1 MSNEQTNGN
10 GGSTAIEKH
19 EKATLAMTSRGLTP
33 STLDEAWR
41 YATALSRTSFVPEA
55 YRGKPDDCLIAIDTA
70 MRLNVAPLMLLQ
82 NSYIVHGR
90 PGMEAKLVIALVNNS
105 GGFTDPL
112 EYEVEGDDPA
122 EKSYRVRAFATRAST
137 GKVLYGPWI
146 TWSIVKAEGWDGKSG
161 SKWKT
166 MPGLMFAYRAAA
178 WFARMHCP
186 EVLMGMQTVDELDD
200 TGDRRKV
207 ESQDVT
213 AMNGIAGAKAKL
225 QQQAEQQPESSEPD
239 ASPPSDQEPSADA
252 KEEATEGVT
261 EDAQADDPVIPDE
274 PPAGF
279 GDDDAAK
286 KYVCAAKKYVCD
298 KCGTLYAVKPARG
311 ACVAEDNDGFA
322 CGGKVVERARQT
334 T

>member
-10 GGSTAIEKH
+10 GGSTAIEKQ

-112 EYEVEGDDPA
+112 DYEIDKKDPA
-122 EKSYRVRAFATRAST
+122 EKSYRVRAFATRTST
-137 GKVLYGPWI
+137 GKILYGPWI
-146 TWSIVKAEGWDGKSG
+146 TWDIVKAEGWESKAG

-166 MPGLMFAYRAAA
+166 IPALMFAYRAAT

-186 EVLMGMQTVDELDD
+186 EVLMGMQTVDELEDV
-200 TGDRRKV
+200 GERRQV
-207 ESQDVT
+207 ESHDVT
-213 AMNGIAGAKAKL
+213 TMNGIAGAKAKL
-225 QQQAEQQPESSEPD
+225 QAQTQPEPTEP
-239 ASPPSDQEPSADA
+239 EPSTPADSETPTEA
-252 KEEATEGVT
+252 KEEAT
-261 EDAQADDPVIPDE
+261 
-274 PPAGF
+274 AG
-279 GDDDAAK
+279 GTDAATVEGTDIEDLPNAVEK
-286 KYVCAAKKYVCD
+286 PWACE
-298 KCGTLYAVKPARG
+298 KCGMLYTVKPARG
-311 ACVAEDNDGFA
+311 VCVAEDEDSFQ
-322 CGGKVVERARQT
+322 CKGKIVKRT
-334 T
+334 